1 VPLAVERDE
10 PQAIMYPSVSGHV
23 SVSTTALAI
32 PMTLVWVEMLALNVD
47 DVPSDSTVAI
57 LISPAFFAVGAGS
70 MRNVLAT
77 GRTVSQSPAPAF
89 GYIVYEV
96 SKYVPLVRVV
106 PVGSVGLAYDVVGV
120 TSELHD
126 AVMS

>member
-1 VPLAVERDE
+1 MAGRDE
-10 PQAIMYPSVSGHV
+10 PQAIMYPTVSGHV

-32 PMTLVWVEMLALNVD
+32 PMTPLWVEMLALNVD

-57 LISPAFFAVGAGS
+57 LICPAFFTVGAGS

-77 GRTVSQSPAPAF
+77 GRTVSQAPAPSAG
-89 GYIVYEV
+89 GYTVYEV
-96 SKYVPLVRVV
+96 SKYIPFVRVV
-106 PVGSVGLAYDVVGV
+106 PVGSVGVASDVVGV

>member
-1 VPLAVERDE
+1 
-10 PQAIMYPSVSGHV
+10 
-23 SVSTTALAI
+23 
-32 PMTLVWVEMLALNVD
+32 
-47 DVPSDSTVAI
+47 
-57 LISPAFFAVGAGS
+57 
-70 MRNVLAT
+70 
-77 GRTVSQSPAPAF
+77 
-89 GYIVYEV
+89 VYEV